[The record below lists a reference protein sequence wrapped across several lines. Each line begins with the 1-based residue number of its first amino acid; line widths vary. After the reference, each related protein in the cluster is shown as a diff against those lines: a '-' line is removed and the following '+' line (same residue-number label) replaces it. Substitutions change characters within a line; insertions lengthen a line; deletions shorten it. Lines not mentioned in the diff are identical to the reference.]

1 MTTENFEKVISFLD
15 KQKSDIDFRY
25 HLQGEDFESAE
36 DVRNIL
42 DDANA
47 FDVEI
52 IYYSRAMEYLTE
64 NDNSLRE
71 SLSIASEMGFDLKN
85 LSSETLA
92 SLLASQ
98 NEREAFADIET
109 ELQELLEEIMEDE
122 AATEEEEEGD

>member
-52 IYYSRAMEYLTE
+52 IYYSRAIEYLAE
-64 NDNSLRE
+64 NDNSLHE

-109 ELQELLEEIMEDE
+109 ELQELLEKIMEDE
-122 AATEEEEEGD
+122 AATEEEED